1 MKYALNSESPTFLQ
15 DLEATI
21 KQTSPTILFECV
33 GGSLPGVIFKLMAP
47 KSHMVVYGN
56 LSQEQVSF
64 DVSFHTVDK
73 LISGIRMPRWTGSL
87 SPEELRKWLQLIAD
101 DLEKN
106 DGKVFGTK
114 VIQEIGL
121 ENWK

>member
-1 MKYALNSESPTFLQ
+1 
-15 DLEATI
+15 
-21 KQTSPTILFECV
+21 
-33 GGSLPGVIFKLMAP
+33 MAP

-121 ENWK
+121 ENWKQAITDSQADASQGKYLVKCIQE